1 LATPQEPAFSQTAA
15 QRHASRRFRWAFAAM
30 LAALATL
37 GPFSI
42 DAYLPAFS
50 GIQASL
56 SATPLEIQQTL
67 SAYLFAFGVMFLFHG
82 ALSDSFGRRPVI
94 LVSLTVYTLASLGGA
109 LAPNVHAL
117 ILWRVVQGLSVGAG
131 MVVGRAMIR
140 DLYDTENAQRLMS
153 MVTLFFG
160 LAPAIA
166 PVIGGWLFAELGWR
180 SVFWF
185 LTAVGALLV
194 AFGAWRL
201 PETLPES
208 HRQPFHPVALIK
220 GYEEV
225 GIHARFLLLSLVVG
239 FNFNA
244 FFLYIVSAPVFL
256 GEHLHLGPQ
265 QYAWLFLPCI
275 LGIIFGSQLSGRAA
289 GRQSPARTVQRA
301 YVFMVAAAAGNLVY
315 ALLLPPALPWA
326 VIPLMIYGIGFAMA
340 MPSVTLITLD
350 LFPTRRGMAASL
362 QGFVSGMVN
371 VVNAGLI
378 SPALSHDPRFLAC
391 GMAALLAAGF
401 ACWRLYLRSARR
413 RGALVETLPGL
424 PD

>member
-1 LATPQEPAFSQTAA
+1 
-15 QRHASRRFRWAFAAM
+15 M

-50 GIQASL
+50 GIQESL
-56 SATPLEIQQTL
+56 SASQLEIQQTL

-94 LVSLTVYTLASLGGA
+94 LVSLTVYTIASIGGA
-109 LAPNVHAL
+109 LASDVHML

-140 DLYDTENAQRLMS
+140 DLYSRDDAQRLMS

-166 PVIGGWLFAELGWR
+166 PVIGGWLFSEMGWR

-185 LTAVGALLV
+185 LAIVGSLLV
-194 AFGAWRL
+194 GFGWWRL
-201 PETLPES
+201 PETLPET
-208 HRQPFHPVALIK
+208 HRQPFHPMALIK
-220 GYEEV
+220 GYQEV

-275 LGIIFGSQLSGRAA
+275 LGIMFGSQLSGRAA
-289 GRQSPARTVQRA
+289 GRQSPAKTVNRA
-301 YVFMVAAAAGNLVY
+301 YVFMIVAAVGNFIY
-315 ALLLPPALPWA
+315 SMLLPPSLPWA
-326 VIPLMIYGIGFAMA
+326 VIPIMIYGIGFAMA

-371 VVNAGLI
+371 VVDAGLI
-378 SPALSHDPRFLAC
+378 SPALSHDTR
-391 GMAALLAAGF
+391 LLATGMMGLLAGGIV
-401 ACWRLYLRSARR
+401 CWWLYKRSAQR
-413 RGALVETLPGL
+413 RGTLIETLPGI
-424 PD
+424 

>member
-1 LATPQEPAFSQTAA
+1 
-15 QRHASRRFRWAFAAM
+15 M

-50 GIQASL
+50 GIQESL
-56 SATPLEIQQTL
+56 GATPLEIQQTL
-67 SAYLFAFGVMFLFHG
+67 SVYLFAFGLMFLFHG

-94 LVSLTVYTLASLGGA
+94 LVALAVYTIASAGAA
-109 LAPNVHAL
+109 LATDVHLL
-117 ILWRVVQGLSVGAG
+117 ILWRAVQGLSVGAG

-140 DLYDTENAQRLMS
+140 DLYGTEDAQRLMS

-160 LAPAIA
+160 LAPAVA
-166 PVIGGWLFAELGWR
+166 PVIGGWLFATLGWR
-180 SVFWF
+180 SIFWF
-185 LTAVGALLV
+185 LTGVGIVLIMI
-194 AFGAWRL
+194 GWIRL
-201 PETLPES
+201 PETLPETG
-208 HRQPFHPVALIK
+208 RQPFHPVALIK

-225 GIHARFLLLSLVVG
+225 GIHARFLLLSLAVG

-275 LGIIFGSQLSGRAA
+275 LGIMLGSQLSGRAA
-289 GRQSPARTVQRA
+289 GRYAPAQTVRRA
-301 YVFMVAAAAGNLVY
+301 YFFMGIAAIGNLAY
-315 ALLLPPALPWA
+315 AFAVPPSVPWA
-326 VIPLMIYGIGFAMA
+326 VIPIMIFGIGFAMA

-371 VVNAGLI
+371 VVTAGVI
-378 SPALSHDPRFLAC
+378 SPAISKDTRLLAI
-391 GMAALLAAGF
+391 GMAALMAMGY
-401 ACWRLYLRSARR
+401 ACWRLYLRSAHRK
-413 RGALVETLPGL
+413 ALDEPTRPAPEL
-424 PD
+424 

>member
-1 LATPQEPAFSQTAA
+1 MPDTA
-15 QRHASRRFRWAFAAM
+15 HMTRRYRWGFAAM

-42 DAYLPAFS
+42 DAYLPAFA

-56 SATPLEIQQTL
+56 SASQIEIQQTL
-67 SAYLFAFGVMFLFHG
+67 SAYLFAFGLMFLFHG

-94 LVSLTVYTLASLGGA
+94 LVALVIYTLASVGGA
-109 LAPNVHAL
+109 LAANVHML
-117 ILWRVVQGLSVGAG
+117 IVWRVVQGLSVGAG

-140 DLYDTENAQRLMS
+140 DLFGTEDAQRLMS

-160 LAPAIA
+160 LAPAVA

-180 SVFWF
+180 SIFWF
-185 LTAVGALLV
+185 LALVGALLA
-194 AFGAWRL
+194 AFGWWKL
-201 PETLPES
+201 PETLAES
-208 HRQPFHPVALIK
+208 HRQPFHPVALLK

-225 GIHARFLLLSLVVG
+225 GIHARFLLLSVCVG

-275 LGIIFGSQLSGRAA
+275 LGIMFGSQLSGRAA
-289 GRQSPARTVQRA
+289 GRHSPQKTVQRA
-301 YVFMVAAAAGNLVY
+301 YLFMAVAAIGNLVY
-315 ALLLPPALPWA
+315 SFVLPPALPWA
-326 VIPLMIYGIGFAMA
+326 VIPIMIYGIGFAMA
-340 MPSVTLITLD
+340 MPSITLITLD

-378 SPALSHDPRFLAC
+378 SPALSPDTRWLAV
-391 GMAALLAAGF
+391 GMAMMMGAGF
-401 ACWRLYLRSARR
+401 LCWHLYVRSSRR
-413 RGALVETLPGL
+413 RGGLTETLPGL